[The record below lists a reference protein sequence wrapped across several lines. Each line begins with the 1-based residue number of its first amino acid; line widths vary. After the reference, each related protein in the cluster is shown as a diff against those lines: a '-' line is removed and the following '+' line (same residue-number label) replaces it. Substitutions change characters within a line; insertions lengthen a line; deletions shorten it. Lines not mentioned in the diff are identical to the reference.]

1 MAATTT
7 NLPGHLDRWTVGRIA
22 RVASLLLSS
31 AVFAFFIIS
40 FVLAA
45 FSSQDALQN
54 RTGGFLGL
62 GGVSLD
68 NLRFSWAQ
76 LRGFNNGVFFSWLRN
91 SILLAGGGS
100 LLALVAAL
108 PSGYA
113 MAKIRF
119 RGRKLLLFITML
131 TMVMPNTV
139 LVIPLFLEVSAV
151 GQVNKLWPVI
161 VIMGFFPFGVFLSF
175 IHFNTAMPYELVE
188 AARIDGYTEMQIF
201 TRVALPLSKNAVA
214 LVAFFSFVANW
225 TNFYLP
231 LVLLPQTRNAPL
243 SVGLQ
248 QLISSSQLYDPS
260 TAAGLN
266 VELFMPQLA
275 LAGVITMLPILALF
289 IFAQRYLVSGQ
300 TMGAIK
306 G

>member
-1 MAATTT
+1 MLSAT
-7 NLPGHLDRWTVGRIA
+7 I
-22 RVASLLLSS
+22 
-31 AVFAFFIIS
+31 FAYCIVTFI
-40 FVLAA
+40 LAT

-54 RTGGFLGL
+54 RTGGVLGL
-62 GGVSLD
+62 GELSFS
-68 NLRFSWAQ
+68 NLSFSWRQ
-76 LRGFNNGVFFSWLRN
+76 LRGFNDGVFFSWLRN
-91 SILLAGGGS
+91 SIVLAGGGS

-113 MAKIRF
+113 MAKLRF
-119 RGRKLLLFITML
+119 RGRKVLLFVTML

-139 LVIPLFLEVSAV
+139 LVIPLFLEVSAIH
-151 GQVNKLWPVI
+151 QVNKLWPIV

-188 AARIDGYTEMQIF
+188 AARIDGYSELQIF

-231 LVLLPQTRNAPL
+231 LVLLPQTKKAPL

-289 IFAQRYLVSGQ
+289 VFAQRYLVRGQ
-300 TMGAIK
+300 TLGAVK